1 MTLRLSFVVAV
12 AISSQVARAE
22 SIRQDFSSARTGT
35 PYVLSKHGAE
45 PGASVFGGAM
55 RLIAD
60 DQDQSNSLAFARC
73 AAGPRELVRARWTM
87 SVAPGGNGM
96 SFALLNTAEYGL
108 DGAAPNGVAWDE
120 PKLKE
125 SLAVAFDILS
135 QPNNDPFRGDGNIY
149 NRPQREIALFY
160 DGQEIAR
167 KLSPVEFR
175 TGKPVP
181 VEVEVRTV
189 CGGCAVTVSVSG
201 TPVFDGHMVANLAP
215 YESRAAFGAQSSK
228 FRTTLDV
235 DDVRVDWGRRA
246 RRLPDPVSVR
256 AIDGVVLDAARGTH
270 AETVRFPA
278 NTDRFGRII
287 CTLTLG
293 EPPAGYDPWD
303 RCASV
308 SAYDDTGEKF
318 EIVRFITPYRR
329 GFTWLV
335 DVTDYRPLLTGMKK
349 IEASIGTYGPGWKV
363 SVDFAFHHGRAER
376 LARRVEKL
384 WVGQPEIGNPDKP
397 VTDFYKPV
405 TLAPGSKWR
414 GAKLRIYV
422 TGHGMSPNSGN
433 AAEFMPITRWVTV
446 NGKRHEN
453 RLWKTDCYLNPCRP
467 QGGTWKYDRAG
478 WAPGDV
484 VPPWDI
490 DLTAAARAGGPIAL
504 KYELEPYIN
513 ENRGKTTP
521 PTHWTEAQVVW
532 YGR

>member
-1 MTLRLSFVVAV
+1 MVLRVAV
-12 AISSQVARAE
+12 AAAVLGLAVGARAE
-22 SIRQDFSSARTGT
+22 SVRQDFSGAGT
-35 PYVLSKHGAE
+35 PYVLSRHGAG
-45 PGASVFGGAM
+45 PGALVTAGAL
-55 RLIAD
+55 RLID
-60 DQDQSNSLAFARC
+60 DEEDQSNAVTFSRC
-73 AAGPRELVRARWTM
+73 AVGAREVVRASWSL
-87 SVAPGGNGM
+87 SVTPGGNGM

-108 DGAAPNGVAWDE
+108 DGAAPSGIAWDE
-120 PKLKE
+120 PKLKR
-125 SLAVAFDILS
+125 SLAVAFDILD

-160 DGQEIAR
+160 DGREIAR

-181 VEVEVRTV
+181 VTVEVRAV
-189 CGGCAVTVSVSG
+189 CGGCEVTVTVAG
-201 TPVFDGHMVANLAP
+201 TRVYDRHLVANLEP
-215 YESRAAFGAQSSK
+215 YESRAAFGAQSGK
-228 FRTTLDV
+228 YWTTLAI
-235 DDVRVDWGRRA
+235 DDVRVDWGGRVRR
-246 RRLPDPVSVR
+246 RRPPTTVR

-270 AETVRFPA
+270 AETVRFPD
-278 NTDRFGRII
+278 NTDGFGRII

-308 SAYDDTGEKF
+308 YAYDEAGAKF

-335 DVTDYRPLLTGMKK
+335 DVTDYRPLLTGTRKV
-349 IEASIGTYGPGWKV
+349 EASIGTYGPGWKV
-363 SVDFAFHHGRAER
+363 TVDFTFHPGRAER
-376 LARRVEKL
+376 LARKIETL
-384 WVGQPEIGNPDKP
+384 WVGRPEIGNPDKP
-397 VTDFYKPV
+397 VAEFYRPV
-405 TLAPGSKWR
+405 TLTPDRKWR

-422 TGHGMSPNSGN
+422 TGHGMSPNSRN

-446 NGKRHEN
+446 NGKRFEN

-484 VPPWDI
+484 VPPWEV
-490 DLTAAARAGGPIAL
+490 DLTPAVRSGRPIAL
-504 KYELEPYIN
+504 TYELEPYLN

-532 YGR
+532 YAK